1 MKRYLPFALIL
12 AVILIGTAVFF
23 WISQPEQVQP
33 IPMASVPAGGSS
45 PASSTNPRGS
55 VLLEEFGDYQCPPC
69 GSLHPLIKTL
79 KSEYGDRLK
88 LVFYQFPLIAVHKNA
103 LTAAH
108 AAIAAKQQGKFWEMH
123 NMLYENQAAWSELP
137 DLRPVV
143 TNFAIQLGLDVNRFV
158 KDLDSPDIAAMVE
171 ADMQRGANFRVTST
185 PTLFINGQPVPN
197 EKISL
202 DYFRN
207 EINERLK

>member
-45 PASSTNPRGS
+45 TASSTNPRGS

-88 LVFYQFPLIAVHKNA
+88 LAFYQFPLIAVHKNA

-202 DYFRN
+202 DYFRT

>member
-1 MKRYLPFALIL
+1 MP
-12 AVILIGTAVFF
+12 
-23 WISQPEQVQP
+23 S
-33 IPMASVPAGGSS
+33 
-45 PASSTNPRGS
+45 
-55 VLLEEFGDYQCPPC
+55 C

-88 LVFYQFPLIAVHKNA
+88 VVFYQFPLIVPHKNA

>member
-45 PASSTNPRGS
+45 PTSSTNPRGS

-88 LVFYQFPLIAVHKNA
+88 LAFYQFPLIAVHKNA

-202 DYFRN
+202 DYFRT